1 MGAGSAS
8 CRGQRRKDTF
18 PVCPCH
24 DEELRTWLHRF
35 GASVPVAMADAEVMR
50 AFLEWLGIVEPD
62 RSRREPVAVPAWA
75 PIVAALVGALLVGAA
90 GTLVTF
96 LVRAL
101 LG

>member
-24 DEELRTWLHRF
+24 DVDLRTRLHRF
-35 GASVPVAMADAEVMR
+35 GASVPVVMADAGDMR
-50 AFLEWLGIVEPD
+50 TFLEWLGIVDPD

-75 PIVAALVGALLVGAA
+75 PIVVALVGALLVGVA
-90 GTLVTF
+90 GALVSVV
-96 LVRAL
+96 VRAL